1 MSLNSTPQSVRI
13 YIYSIILKNKCSV
26 INSISTQDIAI
37 VSHVAGT
44 KTDPV
49 FRPIKILPIVPCI
62 LIDTAGLDDIGF

>member
-1 MSLNSTPQSVRI
+1 M
-13 YIYSIILKNKCSV
+13 KNKCSV
-26 INSISTQDIAI
+26 INSIYTQDIAI